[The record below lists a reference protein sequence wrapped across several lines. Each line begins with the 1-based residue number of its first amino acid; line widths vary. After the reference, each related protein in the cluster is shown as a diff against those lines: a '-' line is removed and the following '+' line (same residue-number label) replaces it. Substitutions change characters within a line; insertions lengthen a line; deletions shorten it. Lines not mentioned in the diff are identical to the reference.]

1 MNPTGKGG
9 LKERPHQIN
18 RKGRPKK
25 GSSFA
30 DALRYEVDQMK
41 EQPDG
46 KGKELALRWLARKAL
61 ELATNGDIQA
71 IKLVAA
77 YLDGLPRQGIDT
89 NITGG
94 MDIYIG
100 SPPDLEEADF
110 NEYE

>member
-46 KGKELALRWLARKAL
+46 KGKELALRGPIAKKVL

-89 NITGG
+89 NITGS
-94 MDIYIG
+94 MDISIG
-100 SPPDLEEADF
+100 SPPALDEADF
-110 NEYE
+110 PE

>member
-1 MNPTGKGG
+1 MSKPFTKNDP
-9 LKERPHQIN
+9 RIN

-46 KGKELALRWLARKAL
+46 KGKELALRGIAKKVL

-77 YLDGLPRQGIDT
+77 YLDGLPRQSVDT
-89 NITGG
+89 TLTGNMNIS
-94 MDIYIG
+94 IG

-110 NEYE
+110 PE